1 MASNTKKLK
10 SALVDATVDVFN
22 AEPDATTVNKVRKQ
36 AETNLGLE
44 PGFFSGAEWKQ
55 SSKDLIKEHV
65 VRVGA
70 FTLFSGFARDQSQL
84 TNPTGEAAR
93 RLATRDEARI
103 GR

>member
-1 MASNTKKLK
+1 MAPSSKKLK
-10 SALVDATVDVFN
+10 SALVDATVQVFN

-36 AETNLGLE
+36 AETNLSLE

-70 FTLFSGFARDQSQL
+70 FPMLSSFARDQSRL
-84 TNPTGEAAR
+84 T
-93 RLATRDEARI
+93 D
-103 GR
+103 